1 MGRRI
6 FVKDVS
12 MDSPAQ
18 IYWWNTKK
26 CAIISLHKWLKQW
39 TKKSSSPVGLK
50 LNQPYSV
57 SMEILSVYSK
67 KKKALKKM
75 AKLRKY
81 KSTPPAGS
89 FAWVLLS
96 DHPDVESRTKLYR
109 PTPTPDMSLEE
120 VGERV
125 VDELITSIQAL
136 EEELKP
142 FQAEIKPVDL
152 TEEQEAEFQ
161 AATHCYMC
169 EQPFTAASY
178 EMEPADGIP
187 EEAEKKLRVRKVRD
201 HNHATGE
208 YRGAAHASCNIN
220 KKQLKHIPV
229 FFFS

>member
-1 MGRRI
+1 
-6 FVKDVS
+6 
-12 MDSPAQ
+12 
-18 IYWWNTKK
+18 
-26 CAIISLHKWLKQW
+26 
-39 TKKSSSPVGLK
+39 
-50 LNQPYSV
+50 
-57 SMEILSVYSK
+57 
-67 KKKALKKM
+67 M

-142 FQAEIKPVDL
+142 FLAEIKPVDL

-178 EMEPADGIP
+178 EMAPADGIP

-208 YRGAAHASCNIN
+208 YRGAAQASCNIN